1 MLWALANEHP
11 SDGTTE
17 PDRPRLPEH
26 DVRDVQKDNAPPIA
40 RELHFHEL
48 VGILYRRSRMILI
61 VTVLG
66 TMLAAIVGLLIS
78 PKYTATA
85 EIAVEPQQGVAVG
98 RAFSPTDESPIDT
111 QVTMLSSR
119 DHLKRVLDSLSEE
132 AEFRAA
138 APAAV
143 RESAATADVAADAPS
158 RPVVAESPADPTTTE
173 VGSLSLG
180 ELARRLKMWIG
191 ALGKGGHGTAMS
203 AEQLERGLKVM
214 QERRSRII
222 TVSFTS
228 RSPRQAAVVA
238 NRIVQLYVDGQIER
252 KRASMSV
259 ELARLGERI
268 AEFKSEV
275 KNAAAAAQSVIQQR
289 SAGATTASREG
300 PNSDERMH
308 ELLRE
313 VAASRAQQDSLQR
326 RQKEI
331 HDKLEFITPDVSI
344 VSPASPPDR
353 PSSFNPILFI
363 LPALIICAICASLLA
378 VVVDRL
384 DRGLRSE
391 RDINEALSIPCIG
404 LVPQLP
410 RTCTTRPFQYLL
422 AEPFSAYAE
431 AIRSVVVTLQMA
443 APPRAPKVLLVSSSV
458 PMEGRTTLA
467 LSLAAYIA
475 HLGRRVLLVDL
486 DFRRG
491 SILDEL
497 DGRAERGLLDL
508 HLQNRP
514 PAEFIQ
520 HIPDLGLDYLPM
532 PRCRVD
538 PLALFAREQTPR
550 LLRQLRESYDCVI
563 IDGPPL
569 LGTAESRLL
578 PSMADKLLFVVKWG
592 TTRRDVAENA
602 LRLLRGA
609 GSDKDSSEL
618 PTAILT
624 RVDLKQ
630 HARYRFGDAGEFLL
644 KYRNYYSPSMEA

>member
-1 MLWALANEHP
+1 
-11 SDGTTE
+11 
-17 PDRPRLPEH
+17 
-26 DVRDVQKDNAPPIA
+26 
-40 RELHFHEL
+40 
-48 VGILYRRSRMILI
+48 
-61 VTVLG
+61 
-66 TMLAAIVGLLIS
+66 
-78 PKYTATA
+78 
-85 EIAVEPQQGVAVG
+85 
-98 RAFSPTDESPIDT
+98 
-111 QVTMLSSR
+111 
-119 DHLKRVLDSLSEE
+119 
-132 AEFRAA
+132 
-138 APAAV
+138 
-143 RESAATADVAADAPS
+143 
-158 RPVVAESPADPTTTE
+158 
-173 VGSLSLG
+173 
-180 ELARRLKMWIG
+180 
-191 ALGKGGHGTAMS
+191 MS

-289 SAGATTASREG
+289 SAGATTASRKG
-300 PNSDERMH
+300 SNSDERMH

-313 VAASRAQQDSLQR
+313 VAAGRAKQDSLQR

-378 VVVDRL
+378 VVLDRL

-497 DGRAERGLLDL
+497 DGRAERGPLDL

-538 PLALFAREQTPR
+538 PLALFVREQTPR

-630 HARYRFGDAGEFLL
+630 HARYRFGDAGEFLV